1 MAPPPSLP
9 EQAFNSIVTMLREHF
24 GQGWTTDT
32 KANRSFVQGTVALLN
47 VADGLHLIGEP
58 GLSEDTFDFDVWI
71 DFPVEGLMVA
81 DDVAFSLFSGIAEDI
96 FVSTRILEDRGVRY
110 RFVTGTVLD
119 GHLGSFHLTGPH
131 ALDFVTTHRLRSSRG
146 LLFNA

>member
-1 MAPPPSLP
+1 MVLSPSLS
-9 EQAFNSIVTMLREHF
+9 EKAFDDLVKTLHDHF
-24 GQGWTTDT
+24 GQGWTANA
-32 KANRSFVQGTVALLN
+32 KANRSFVQGTAALVN
-47 VADGLHLIGEP
+47 AVDGLHLMGDP
-58 GLSEDTFDFDVWI
+58 AYSESTIDFNVWI
-71 DFPVEGLMVA
+71 DFPVDGLMVA

-119 GHLGSFHLTGPH
+119 GHLGSFHFTGPH
-131 ALDFVTTHRLRSSRG
+131 ALEFVTMHRLRASRG